1 MYLRFNGGP
10 ERKKPTCFLET
21 LLMLLSILLVKMY
34 KCRRAILIAA
44 RMTVNKKYVKC
55 GEMGQTPAQSEK
67 EYSGYTHII

>member
-10 ERKKPTCFLET
+10 ERKKPTYFLET
-21 LLMLLSILLVKMY
+21 LLMLLSILLVKIY

-55 GEMGQTPAQSEK
+55 GEWDKLQHKVKKNTLVIPR
-67 EYSGYTHII
+67 I